1 MRSLPILKS
10 ILILTRRLGT
20 LWVLLLACSAL
31 LIGGMRHD
39 QLVFRTASTILAAM
53 LGWASWVL
61 AKREQPRWLRNVEL
75 VFFNFALFLALAESS
90 LRLLNACSATSL
102 LLPRTLDSFR
112 LEPGHD
118 YGAGLRGNRL
128 GYPGPDR
135 ALQKPANV
143 YRIAALGDSFAIG
156 PAVPYEDNYL
166 TRIEQANPAVE
177 VLNFGVA
184 GTGPREYLEILQ
196 SHALAFKPD
205 LVLVSFF
212 IGNDVTETLAAPR
225 GLDPRQFL
233 LYLAAERGQRLMN
246 RPSQGVQAVDRL
258 AGAGYSASQFQE
270 IEARRLEIC
279 RTPESDLLEKKW
291 GRALSRMSAIIKI
304 CAAAK
309 IRCAVVLIPDEF
321 QVDAAVLDSARNRA
335 GIAETSLDIESPQKR
350 VREFLASRHTP
361 CLDLLPVLKQNRGAY
376 APRDTHWNVLGNR
389 LAAEAISSWLRGE
402 KLIPVSQL
410 ASVPPPPTP

>member
-1 MRSLPILKS
+1 MRSLLNLKFF
-10 ILILTRRLGT
+10 LIFVRRLGT
-20 LWVLLLACSAL
+20 LWVLSLAVTAL

-39 QLVFRTASTILAAM
+39 LLVFRIVLT
-53 LGWASWVL
+53 VL
-61 AKREQPRWLRNVEL
+61 AVVLALTSWALSKRPQPRWLRSGEL
-75 VFFNFALFLALAESS
+75 VLFNVALFLVLAEGS
-90 LRLLNACSATSL
+90 LRLLNAYSATSL

-112 LEPGHD
+112 LEPGRD

-128 GYPGPDR
+128 GYPGADR
-135 ALQKPANV
+135 AFQKPANV

-156 PAVPYEDNYL
+156 PAVAFEDNYL
-166 TRIEQANPAVE
+166 TRLEQANPGVE

-184 GTGPREYLEILQ
+184 GTGPREYLEILE

-212 IGNDVTETLAAPR
+212 IGNDITETLAAPR

-233 LYLAAERGQRLMN
+233 VYLAAERGQRLLK
-246 RPSQGVQAVDRL
+246 RPPQGAAVADRL
-258 AGAGYSASQFQE
+258 AGAGYSQSQFQE

-291 GRALSRMSAIIKI
+291 ERAFARLGAIVQI
-304 CAAAK
+304 CAANK

-321 QVDAAVLDSARNRA
+321 QVDDGVLAAAKDRA
-335 GIAETSLDIESPQKR
+335 GIAETSLDMEYPQKR
-350 VREFLASRHTP
+350 AREFLASRHTP

-376 APRDTHWNVLGNR
+376 APRDTHWNILGNR
-389 LAAEAISSWLRGE
+389 LAAEAITRWLSVE
-402 KLIPVSQL
+402 NLVPVNQL
-410 ASVPPPPTP
+410 AFAPPPLTP